1 MNAKGGNN
9 IATSRRDNRAAM
21 ASLRQA
27 AFEMVPGYAGNAT

>member
-1 MNAKGGNN
+1 MNAKGGTT

-21 ASLRQA
+21 ALRQA